1 MFAAA
6 TVRDDTQHASTTRP
20 SSTMDT
26 IFRLREALTRVLS
39 YSVEDEV
46 PGDQELFEE
55 LMVQKPRLLSLLDVG
70 QRNAQEQKEV
80 ESGV

>member
-1 MFAAA
+1 
-6 TVRDDTQHASTTRP
+6 
-20 SSTMDT
+20 MDT
-26 IFRLREALTRVLS
+26 IFRLREALTRVLG

-70 QRNAQEQKEV
+70 QRSAQEQREV
-80 ESGV
+80 ESGVW